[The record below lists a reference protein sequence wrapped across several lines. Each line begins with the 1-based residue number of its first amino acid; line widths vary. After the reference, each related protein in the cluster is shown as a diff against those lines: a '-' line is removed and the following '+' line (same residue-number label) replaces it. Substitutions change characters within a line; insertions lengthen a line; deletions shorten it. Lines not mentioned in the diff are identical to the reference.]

1 MLKNLFK
8 NNKNQSKAKGAM
20 TDEKDTVTDEQETLD
35 PQADSSE
42 NSDNQENTPTEEVD
56 ELTELKQQAG
66 EAKDKYLRLYA
77 EFENYKRRSIKERAD
92 TLKRAAQDT
101 MAAILPALDDFDR
114 AVANAE
120 KDEAT
125 KKIFDEGVGLIVQK
139 LRNALKGKGLEM
151 METNGQDFDA
161 ELHEAVAELPMGDE
175 QKGKIIDTVE
185 KGYKLNGVIIRHAK
199 VVVGK

>member
-1 MLKNLFK
+1 
-8 NNKNQSKAKGAM
+8 M

-35 PQADSSE
+35 PQTDSSE
-42 NSDNQENTPTEEVD
+42 NSDNQEDTPTEEVD

-114 AVANAE
+114 AVANAD

-151 METNGQDFDA
+151 METTGQDFDA